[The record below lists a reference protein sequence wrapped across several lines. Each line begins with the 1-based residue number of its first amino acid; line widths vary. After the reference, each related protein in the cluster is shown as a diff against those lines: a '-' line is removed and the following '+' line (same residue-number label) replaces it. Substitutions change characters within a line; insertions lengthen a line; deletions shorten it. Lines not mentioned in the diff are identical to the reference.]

1 MEKIK
6 QTFTAEVKK
15 SLVDTKA
22 EKSCCKK
29 AYNYGHAIFKEQN
42 FTYIDRSFFKCASCP
57 SHFLRGVFVSTGS
70 VNAPD
75 KGHHLE
81 MKTAGKPEADE
92 LAIILMEIGFEAKIS
107 CRRSNS
113 IVYFK
118 DGDTIFGFL
127 SFIGAQKCAFD
138 FLEAIIEKQV
148 RNDCN
153 RKTNFDTANL
163 QKTASASKKQLEAI
177 NYFYDTGKVNLLSDV
192 LRVTAE
198 LKHDNPSASLNELA
212 SLHNPEITKS
222 CANHRLA
229 KIIEHYEAITGK
241 KQG

>member
-1 MEKIK
+1 MESEKL
-6 QTFTAEVKK
+6 TFTATVKK
-15 SLVDTKA
+15 ALADAKID
-22 EKSCCKK
+22 KGCCRK
-29 AYNYGHAIFKEQN
+29 AYAYGLEVFKGD
-42 FTYIDRSFFKCASCP
+42 FTYIDRAYIRCP
-57 SHFLRGVFVSTGS
+57 SCAAHFLRGVFVQSGS
-70 VNAPD
+70 VNAPQ

-81 MKTAGKPEADE
+81 IKTAGKPEADE
-92 LAIILMEIGFEAKIS
+92 LAILLSENGFEAKIS
-107 CRRSNS
+107 VRRSKN

-148 RNDCN
+148 RNDVN
-153 RKTNFDTANL
+153 RKNNFDTANM

-177 NYFYDTGKVNLLSDV
+177 NYFYNTGKINTLSDV

-198 LKHDNPSASLNELA
+198 LKHENPSLSLAELA
-212 SLHNPEITKS
+212 ELHEPPITKS

-229 KIIEHYEAITGK
+229 KIIEYYESVTGK
-241 KQG
+241 R